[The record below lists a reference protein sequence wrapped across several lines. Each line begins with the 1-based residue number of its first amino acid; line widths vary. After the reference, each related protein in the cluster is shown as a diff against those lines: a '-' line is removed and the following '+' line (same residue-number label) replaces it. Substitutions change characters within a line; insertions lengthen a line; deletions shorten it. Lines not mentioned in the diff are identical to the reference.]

1 MQLSFVLCR
10 KECQVV
16 GGVWGRLKVR
26 LWMLEFAQDRPTFN
40 MVKHVIILVGLIWEP
55 TVIKEDVLQ
64 TFSTLGLEVDMNWG
78 LRTGC
83 VRGRGCRAIGRD
95 LREAWL
101 PAVSE

>member
-26 LWMLEFAQDRPTFN
+26 LWMLEFAQDRPACN

-55 TVIKEDVLQ
+55 AVIEEDILQ
-64 TFSTLGLEVDMNWG
+64 TFLMLGLGVDTNWG
-78 LRTGC
+78 SRTGRVGGMRLSC
-83 VRGRGCRAIGRD
+83 YR
-95 LREAWL
+95 
-101 PAVSE
+101 